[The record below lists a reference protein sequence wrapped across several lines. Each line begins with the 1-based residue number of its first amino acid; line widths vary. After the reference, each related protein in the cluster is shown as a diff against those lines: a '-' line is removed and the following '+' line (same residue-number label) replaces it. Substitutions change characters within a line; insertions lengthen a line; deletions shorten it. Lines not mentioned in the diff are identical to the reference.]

1 MMISV
6 LMRSHNDI
14 LYIKKTVEAL
24 LSQELDDEFEIISC
38 DDHSTDGTAE
48 YLSGIPQIRRISPP
62 EGKYVPGKTLNHMI
76 SQAQGDVI
84 VFNNGDAI
92 PQHKEYLKN
101 LTSPLKDKTVNC
113 VFANQIA
120 RSDAFAVVRKDY
132 ERAFG
137 DGSISCKW
145 HKFFSLVSSGFRK
158 EELTA
163 HPFDETFQYSEDS
176 QWVNRRELKIVYVPD
191 AVVEHSHNYTLQEVK
206 KRFFNEG
213 VADKQMGKNPPGIL
227 RTWKS
232 VFAETLRDWLYLLKT
247 GAINEFFY
255 APRYRYMQKMSYYR
269 GTKQ

>member
-1 MMISV
+1 MISI

-14 LYIKKTVEAL
+14 AFVRKTVESL
-24 LSQELDDEFEIISC
+24 LSQEVDDVVEIVSC

-48 YLSGIPQIRRISPP
+48 YLASVPQVRRVTPP
-62 EGKYVPGKTLNHMI
+62 PGKYVPGKTLNYLV
-76 SQAQGDVI
+76 SEARGEYI
-84 VFNNGDAI
+84 VFNNADAI

-101 LTSPLKDKTVNC
+101 LIAPLQDAAVNC

-137 DGSISCKW
+137 DGSISRHW

-158 EELTA
+158 AELQE

-176 QWVNRRELKIVYVPD
+176 QWVNRREVKIVYVPE
-191 AVVEHSHNYTLQEVK
+191 AVVEHSHNYTIAEVK

-213 VADKQMGKNPPGIL
+213 VADKQMHKNTPGLL
-227 RTWKS
+227 RTWKTIL
-232 VFAETLRDWLYLLKT
+232 AETLRDWIYLAKKGSL
-247 GAINEFFY
+247 NEFFY
-255 APRYRYMQKMSYYR
+255 APRYRYTQKMSYYR
-269 GTKQ
+269 GSRQ

>member
-1 MMISV
+1 MISV

-14 LYIKKTVEAL
+14 LYVKATVEAL
-24 LSQELDDEFEIISC
+24 LAQRTGESVEIISC

-48 YLSGIPQIRRISPP
+48 YLAGVPELRRISPP

-76 SQAQGDVI
+76 NHAMGEYI
-84 VFNNGDAI
+84 VFNNADAI
-92 PQHKEYLKN
+92 PQNDQYLEN
-101 LTSPLKDKTVNC
+101 LVSPLKDKRVNC

-120 RSDAFAVVRKDY
+120 RKDAFSVVRKDY

-137 DGSISCKW
+137 DGSISSKW

-158 EELTA
+158 EELIE

-176 QWVNRRELKIVYVPD
+176 QWVNRREVKIIYVPE
-191 AVVEHSHNYTLQEVK
+191 AIVEHSHNYTLQEVK

-213 VADKQMGKNPPGIL
+213 VADRQMGKKSPGL
-227 RTWKS
+227 LSTWKS
-232 VFAETLRDWLYLLKT
+232 ILAETLRDWIYLVKN
-247 GAINEFFY
+247 GPVNELFY
-255 APRYRYMQKMSYYR
+255 APRYRYVQKMSYFR

>member
-1 MMISV
+1 MISV

-14 LYIKKTVEAL
+14 LYVKNTVEAL
-24 LSQELDDEFEIISC
+24 LAQEVDDIVEIISC

-48 YLSGIPQIRRISPP
+48 YLTGVPQIRRIAPP
-62 EGKYVPGKTLNHMI
+62 AGRYVPGKTLNYMVSH
-76 SQAQGDVI
+76 ANGEYI
-84 VFNNGDAI
+84 VFNNADAI

-101 LTSPLKDKTVNC
+101 LVAPLKNAGVNC

-120 RSDAFAVVRKDY
+120 RQDAFAVVRKDY

-137 DGSISCKW
+137 DGSISRHW

-158 EELTA
+158 DELIQ

-176 QWVNRRELKIVYVPD
+176 QWVNRREVKIVYVPE
-191 AVVEHSHNYTLQEVK
+191 AVVEHSHNYTLPEVK

-213 VADKQMGKNPPGIL
+213 VADKQMHKNTPGLL
-227 RTWKS
+227 RTWKTIA
-232 VFAETLRDWLYLLKT
+232 AETLRDWLYIARK
-247 GAINEFFY
+247 GEWREFFY

>member
-1 MMISV
+1 MISV

-14 LYIKKTVEAL
+14 LYIRKTVEAL
-24 LSQELDDEFEIISC
+24 LTQEIDDVVEIISC

-48 YLSGIPQIRRISPP
+48 YLAGIAQLRRIAPP
-62 EGKYVPGKTLNHMI
+62 EGRYVPGKTLNYMI
-76 SQAQGDVI
+76 AQAHGEFI

-101 LTSPLKDKTVNC
+101 LVEPLKEKTVNC
-113 VFANQIA
+113 VFGNQIA
-120 RSDAFAVVRKDY
+120 RKDAFAVVRKDY

-137 DGSISCKW
+137 DGSNSCKW

-158 EELTA
+158 EELIQ

-176 QWVNRRELKIVYVPD
+176 QWVNRRDVNIIYVPD
-191 AVVEHSHNYTLQEVK
+191 AIVEHSHNYTLQEVK

-213 VADKQMGKNPPGIL
+213 IADKQMGKKTPSFL
-227 RTWKS
+227 RTLKTII
-232 VFAETLRDWLYLLKT
+232 AETLRDWIYLLKNK
-247 GAINEFFY
+247 AVKEFFY
-255 APRYRYMQKMSYYR
+255 APVYRYVQKMSYYK

>member
-1 MMISV
+1 MISV

-14 LYIKKTVEAL
+14 LYIKQTVEAL
-24 LSQELDDEFEIISC
+24 LAQDVDDAVEIVSC
-38 DDHSTDGTAE
+38 DDHSGDGTAE
-48 YLSGIPQIRRISPP
+48 YLASVPQIRRIAPP
-62 EGKYVPGKTLNHMI
+62 EGKYVPGKTLNYMV
-76 SQAQGDVI
+76 SQAQGEYI

-101 LTSPLKDKTVNC
+101 LVAPLKDKTVNC

-158 EELTA
+158 EELIS

-176 QWVNRRELKIVYVPD
+176 QWVNRREVKIVYVPD
-191 AVVEHSHNYTLQEVK
+191 AVIEHSHNYTLKEVK

-213 VADKQMGKNPPGIL
+213 IADRQMGKNSPGVL
-227 RTWKS
+227 RTWKTIL
-232 VFAETLRDWLYLLKT
+232 AETLRDWIYIVKC
-247 GAINEFFY
+247 GDWKEFFY
-255 APRYRYMQKMSYYR
+255 APIYRYTQKMSYYR